1 MKHVVL
7 FVAITMLIK
16 PFWPIAEYAINYDY
30 IVENLCENRDTPSL
44 HCDGKCYLAKQL
56 AKESEGSD
64 KNPFEGKRSNLEIQ
78 YISSFYP
85 LPVLGSTNEYDGTVQ
100 NNYKGIQTLIP
111 GLYTTDIAQPP
122 ELG

>member
-1 MKHVVL
+1 
-7 FVAITMLIK
+7 MLIK
-16 PFWPIAEYAINYDY
+16 PLWPIAEYAVNYDY
-30 IVENLCENRDTPSL
+30 IVENLCENRATPSL

-56 AKESEGSD
+56 AKESEGGD
-64 KNPFEGKRSNLEIQ
+64 KNPFEGKRFNLEIQ
-78 YISSFYP
+78 YISSFGP
-85 LPVLGSTNEYDGTVQ
+85 LFVLGSANEWGVTVQ

>member
-1 MKHVVL
+1 MKHLIL
-7 FVAITMLIK
+7 FVAIIMLIK
-16 PFWPIAEYAINYDY
+16 PLWPLAEYAVNYDY
-30 IVENLCENRDTPSL
+30 IVENLCENRATPSL

-64 KNPFEGKRSNLEIQ
+64 KNPFEGKRFNLEIQ
-78 YISSFYP
+78 YISSFDQ
-85 LPVLGSTNEYDGTVQ
+85 LFVLGSDNEWGIAVQ
-100 NNYKGIQTLIP
+100 NNFKGIQTLIP

>member
-1 MKHVVL
+1 MKHLIL
-7 FVAITMLIK
+7 FVAIIMLIK
-16 PFWPIAEYAINYDY
+16 PLWPIAEYAVNYDY
-30 IVENLCENRDTPSL
+30 IVENLCENRATPSL

-64 KNPFEGKRSNLEIQ
+64 KNPFEGKRFNLEIQ
-78 YISSFYP
+78 YISSFDP
-85 LPVLGSTNEYDGTVQ
+85 LFVLGSANEWGVTVQ
-100 NNYKGIQTLIP
+100 NNYKGIQTLIS

>member
-1 MKHVVL
+1 
-7 FVAITMLIK
+7 MLIK
-16 PFWPIAEYAINYDY
+16 PLWPIAEYAVNYDY
-30 IVENLCENRDTPSL
+30 IVENLCENRATPSL

-64 KNPFEGKRSNLEIQ
+64 KNPFEGKRFNLEIQ
-78 YISSFYP
+78 YISSFRP
-85 LPVLGSTNEYDGTVQ
+85 LFVLGSANEWGVTVQ

>member
-1 MKHVVL
+1 
-7 FVAITMLIK
+7 MLIK
-16 PFWPIAEYAINYDY
+16 PLWPLAEYAVNYDY

-64 KNPFEGKRSNLEIQ
+64 KNPFEGKRFNLEIQ
-78 YISSFYP
+78 YISSFDP
-85 LPVLGSTNEYDGTVQ
+85 LLVLGSVNEYDSTVQ
-100 NNYKGIQTLIP
+100 NNYKGIQTLISS
-111 GLYTTDIAQPP
+111 LYTTDIAQPP